1 MLLIIVLIIW
11 RRSQTFHIIPTADQR
26 FTADAN
32 LRECRCENPRKW
44 SLDLLPQPRPY
55 PTPQAHP
62 FSKFWTHH
70 ITCTCCLSTVTVWSL
85 TAHTYRQPLSVLGV
99 NVLRHERKMNAATD
113 KVSLTQQRPEMFY
126 NNAWFASSK
135 RGPKQYSLY
144 ATKLV

>member
-1 MLLIIVLIIW
+1 MSLIIVLSDDALQNFILFWLLIND
-11 RRSQTFHIIPTADQR
+11 SQQMRIYGRVQVW
-26 FTADAN
+26 
-32 LRECRCENPRKW
+32 ESERKW

-70 ITCTCCLSTVTVWSL
+70 STCTCCHSTVTVWSL

-99 NVLRHERKMNAATD
+99 NVVCHERKMNAATD
-113 KVSLTQQRPEMFY
+113 KVSLTQQRPDMFF